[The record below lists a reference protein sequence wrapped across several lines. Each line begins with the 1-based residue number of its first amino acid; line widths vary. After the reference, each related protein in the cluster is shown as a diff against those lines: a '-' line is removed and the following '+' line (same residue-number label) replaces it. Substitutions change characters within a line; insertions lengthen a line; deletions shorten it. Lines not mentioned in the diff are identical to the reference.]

1 MADKNVKV
9 CYGVDIDA
17 VAGWLGRPTRA
28 DSVCDISRGVWTAQ
42 VGIPNLFDL
51 FKRYNIKTTCFIPGH
66 SIETFPNEC
75 RRLVDEG
82 HEIALHGYSHENV
95 NAMTP
100 EQEEKVLVHTI
111 NICKGLSG
119 KKPAGYRSPA
129 WEFSRVTGDLLVKH
143 GIMYDSSLM
152 HRDFEAYYVRT
163 GDKWYLI
170 DYTKDPETWMKPME
184 FGEETD
190 LIEIPANWYL
200 DDFPPATY
208 IRNYLGNCFG
218 WVSPDVLFD
227 MWKAQFDFLYRKGD
241 GVFPI
246 TIHPDTSGRPQM
258 ITMLHER
265 LIPYI
270 MEHPGVSFCTYEEYA
285 REWKAKNPRKK

>member
-1 MADKNVKV
+1 MADKNVRV
-9 CYGVDIDA
+9 CYGIDLDA
-17 VAGWLGRPTRA
+17 VAGWLGSYEGQ
-28 DSVCDISRGVWTAQ
+28 DSPDDISRGVWAGQ
-42 VGIPNLFDL
+42 VGTPNLLDL
-51 FKRYNIKTTCFIPGH
+51 FKRYNIKTTWFIPGQ

-75 RRLVDEG
+75 KRIVDEG
-82 HEIALHGYSHENV
+82 HEVGLHGYSHENPIV
-95 NAMTP
+95 MSP

-111 NICKGLSG
+111 NICTGLTG
-119 KKPAGYRSPA
+119 KKPVGYRAPW
-129 WEFSRVTGDLLVKH
+129 WEFSKVTNDLLIKH
-143 GIMYDSSLM
+143 GIKYDSSLM

-163 GDKWYLI
+163 GDQWYSI

-184 FGEETD
+184 FGVETD

-200 DDFPPATY
+200 DDLPPTMFIKKY
-208 IRNYLGNCFG
+208 PNSFG

-227 MWKAQFDFLYRKGD
+227 MWKAQFDFLYRKGE

-258 ITMLHER
+258 IIMLHER

-270 MEHPGVSFCTYEEYA
+270 MGHPGSTFCTYEEYA
-285 REWKAKNPRKK
+285 TEWKTKHPRRK

>member
-1 MADKNVKV
+1 MSGKNITV

-17 VAGWLGRPTRA
+17 VAGWLGSYQGE
-28 DSVCDISRGVWTAQ
+28 DSPCDISRGVWTGQ
-42 VGIPNLFDL
+42 VGVPNLLDL
-51 FKRYNIKTTCFIPGH
+51 FKKYNIKATWFAPGH

-75 RRLVDEG
+75 KRIVNEG
-82 HEIALHGYSHENV
+82 HEIGLHGYSHENPI
-95 NAMTP
+95 AMSP
-100 EQEEKVLVHTI
+100 EQEEKVLAYTI
-111 NICKGLSG
+111 KIIEDLTG
-119 KKPAGYRSPA
+119 KKPVGYRAPW
-129 WEFSRVTGDLLVKH
+129 WEFSPVTNDLLVKH
-143 GIMYDSSLM
+143 GVMYDSSLM

-163 GDKWYLI
+163 GDKWYPI
-170 DYTKDPETWMKPME
+170 DYTQEPEIWMKPME

-200 DDFPPATY
+200 DDLPPTMFIKKAP
-208 IRNYLGNCFG
+208 NSFG

-227 MWKAQFDFLYRKGD
+227 IWKAQFDFLYRKGE

-265 LIPYI
+265 FIPYI
-270 MEHPGVSFCTYEEYA
+270 LGHPGAVFRTYEEYA
-285 REWKAKNPRKK
+285 MEWKAKNPRGK